1 MQELLPFIDRTFA
14 ENVLGTMEWKKWN
27 IIFDQVSQHFAFIE
41 MVLGFN
47 THIILFC
54 SAILDHSQTGEQL

>member
-1 MQELLPFIDRTFA
+1 MQELLPFMDRAFA
-14 ENVLGTMEWKKWN
+14 ENVLGPMEWKKWN

-41 MVLGFN
+41 IMLGFN
-47 THIILFC
+47 THIFC